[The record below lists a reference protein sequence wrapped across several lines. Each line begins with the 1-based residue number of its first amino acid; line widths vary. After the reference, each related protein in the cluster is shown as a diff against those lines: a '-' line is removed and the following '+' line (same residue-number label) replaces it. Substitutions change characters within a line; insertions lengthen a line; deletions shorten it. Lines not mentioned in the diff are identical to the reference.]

1 MRDARGA
8 VLLRLRR
15 PTAGVFAFGLFF
27 VAWEAAVRLLAVPD
41 YLLPPPSLVAS
52 ELAGRWPRVL
62 DAARVTGSEILA
74 GYALAIL
81 VSVPLALLIAGSR
94 LVERAIVS

>member
-27 VAWEAAVRLLAVPD
+27 VAWEAVRLLAVPD

-52 ELAGRWPRVL
+52 ELVGRWPRVL

>member
-1 MRDARGA
+1 MRGA
-8 VLLRLRR
+8 GGDLLIRLRR
-15 PTAGVFAFGLFF
+15 PMTGAAAFGLFF
-27 VAWEAAVRLLAVPD
+27 LVWEATVRLLSLPD

-74 GYALAIL
+74 GDALAIL
-81 VSVPLALLIAGSR
+81 SSVPLALLIAGSR